1 MEEKDSFFL
10 QCLAQLSRALF
21 CQVDPQDILDG
32 TLFFDDISFQTA
44 ADYMMLDSDT
54 SLRYSRMECRKTAE
68 FAADFVYERRKRHF
82 SGSQEITGCLSAFSI
97 LVVLAE
103 LLLRPDEPV
112 VCRYEQ
118 LIPWRQI
125 TKMLGEELPTAAMY
139 AQKDLDSGIAGR
151 KNFDWGAVIGHD
163 NRPLNAAMERGISEH
178 HFHLF
183 SSLPYFQVSW
193 VNLMNA
199 VNWNYYLDNLRRIEQ
214 QSKVWQKDDYITAL
228 LNHKAD
234 RAGTSTLILHQMQAA
249 LIRIYLFQRLCEP
262 VPYIQKPPFGGMDR
276 VYRLLRNPE
285 LLQLTA
291 AEIQDEIAFW
301 QDTPGEDYALNQTA
315 NNRVEDARQF
325 RGERWFLYAMLRD
338 IYAELHSRR
347 LSREEHNLFYAY
359 LCLQNE
365 LRAQMVQINGYVGF
379 DNFQVYERRRGYFFP
394 PDAESLWLSARL
406 AVREPLLK
414 APYLR
419 ELEVR
424 VSPSDTALGNY
435 QWIAQL
441 DRAIYGSDA
450 LPGEPEPPD
459 LRNRYYYVYHFIKRP
474 DRTTARLSS
483 VCQKDELQLQVQQY
497 RHEDLRSKL
506 ERQAKAL
513 LAFRETYPQTACRVH
528 GIDAASQ
535 EIECRPEVF
544 APIFRM
550 LHAHQPAKT
559 YPMAPQLPQ
568 LRKTYH
574 AGEDFL
580 DVVDGLRAIDE
591 SIHFLELG
599 YGDRIGHAIALGIDV
614 AEWYENKKQQ
624 IVLSKQDY
632 LDNLAWMN
640 HALTQYHLECAD
652 TLREFLRSE
661 FDRYFHE
668 VYQLHGEASQ
678 DLETYYKAWCLR
690 GDHPSLYRN
699 GVYEAP
705 PIPVDDLDRCR
716 TNFSF
721 PQPFSERYIQ
731 ESAALYY
738 RYHYDPF
745 VKSAGKTQISVRVP
759 KIYSNACAQIQAC
772 MQRKVADRGIA
783 IETNPSSNVLIST
796 FREYHKHP
804 IYHFYNKHLVHGTE
818 QDACAQLHVSINTD
832 DNGVFFTSIENEY
845 ALMAR
850 ATELILDEETERPRY
865 KKADIYEWLD
875 DIRKMSNE
883 QGFPGGIEEERIEH
897 V

>member
-10 QCLAQLSRALF
+10 QSLARLSRALF
-21 CQVDPQDILDG
+21 CQVDSQDILDG
-32 TLFFDDISFQTA
+32 ALFFDDISFQTA
-44 ADYMMLDSDT
+44 ADYMMLDPDT

-68 FAADFVYERRKRHF
+68 FAADFVCERRKRHF
-82 SGSQEITGCLSAFSI
+82 SGPQEITGCLSAFSI

-139 AQKDLDSGIAGR
+139 AQKDLDRGIAGR
-151 KNFDWGAVIGHD
+151 KNFDWAAVIGHD
-163 NRPLNAAMERGISEH
+163 NSPLNAVMERGISEH

-199 VNWNYYLDNLRRIEQ
+199 VSWNYYLDNLRRIEQ

-338 IYAELHSRR
+338 IYAELHSRK

-441 DRAIYGSDA
+441 DRAIYGPDA

-459 LRNRYYYVYHFIKRP
+459 LRSRY
-474 DRTTARLSS
+474 
-483 VCQKDELQLQVQQY
+483 
-497 RHEDLRSKL
+497 
-506 ERQAKAL
+506 
-513 LAFRETYPQTACRVH
+513 
-528 GIDAASQ
+528 
-535 EIECRPEVF
+535 
-544 APIFRM
+544 
-550 LHAHQPAKT
+550 
-559 YPMAPQLPQ
+559 
-568 LRKTYH
+568 
-574 AGEDFL
+574 
-580 DVVDGLRAIDE
+580 
-591 SIHFLELG
+591 
-599 YGDRIGHAIALGIDV
+599 
-614 AEWYENKKQQ
+614 
-624 IVLSKQDY
+624 
-632 LDNLAWMN
+632 
-640 HALTQYHLECAD
+640 
-652 TLREFLRSE
+652 
-661 FDRYFHE
+661 
-668 VYQLHGEASQ
+668 
-678 DLETYYKAWCLR
+678 
-690 GDHPSLYRN
+690 
-699 GVYEAP
+699 
-705 PIPVDDLDRCR
+705 
-716 TNFSF
+716 
-721 PQPFSERYIQ
+721 
-731 ESAALYY
+731 
-738 RYHYDPF
+738 
-745 VKSAGKTQISVRVP
+745 
-759 KIYSNACAQIQAC
+759 
-772 MQRKVADRGIA
+772 
-783 IETNPSSNVLIST
+783 
-796 FREYHKHP
+796 
-804 IYHFYNKHLVHGTE
+804 
-818 QDACAQLHVSINTD
+818 
-832 DNGVFFTSIENEY
+832 
-845 ALMAR
+845 
-850 ATELILDEETERPRY
+850 
-865 KKADIYEWLD
+865 
-875 DIRKMSNE
+875 
-883 QGFPGGIEEERIEH
+883 
-897 V
+897 

>member
-10 QCLAQLSRALF
+10 QSLARLSRALF
-21 CQVDPQDILDG
+21 CQVDSQDILDG
-32 TLFFDDISFQTA
+32 ALFFDDISFQTA
-44 ADYMMLDSDT
+44 ADYMMLDPDT

-68 FAADFVYERRKRHF
+68 FAADFVCERRKRHF
-82 SGSQEITGCLSAFSI
+82 SGPQEITGCLSAFSI

-151 KNFDWGAVIGHD
+151 KNFDWAAVIGHD
-163 NRPLNAAMERGISEH
+163 NSPLNAVMERGISEH

-199 VNWNYYLDNLRRIEQ
+199 VSWNYYLDNLRRIEQ

-338 IYAELHSRR
+338 IYAELHSRK

-441 DRAIYGSDA
+441 DRAIYGPDA

-459 LRNRYYYVYHFIKRP
+459 LRSRYYYVYHFIKRP
-474 DRTTARLSS
+474 DRTTARLSAA
-483 VCQKDELQLQVQQY
+483 CQKNELQLQVQQY

-544 APIFRM
+544 APIFGCSMRTS
-550 LHAHQPAKT
+550 PPK
-559 YPMAPQLPQ
+559 PI
-568 LRKTYH
+568 R
-574 AGEDFL
+574 
-580 DVVDGLRAIDE
+580 
-591 SIHFLELG
+591 
-599 YGDRIGHAIALGIDV
+599 
-614 AEWYENKKQQ
+614 W
-624 IVLSKQDY
+624 
-632 LDNLAWMN
+632 
-640 HALTQYHLECAD
+640 
-652 TLREFLRSE
+652 LRSC
-661 FDRYFHE
+661 H
-668 VYQLHGEASQ
+668 S
-678 DLETYYKAWCLR
+678 
-690 GDHPSLYRN
+690 
-699 GVYEAP
+699 
-705 PIPVDDLDRCR
+705 
-716 TNFSF
+716 
-721 PQPFSERYIQ
+721 SER
-731 ESAALYY
+731 
-738 RYHYDPF
+738 PTMP
-745 VKSAGKTQISVRVP
+745 VKIFWMLWTVCVP
-759 KIYSNACAQIQAC
+759 S
-772 MQRKVADRGIA
+772 
-783 IETNPSSNVLIST
+783 TNPST
-796 FREYHKHP
+796 FWNWDTVTASVMRSRWVSMWQ
-804 IYHFYNKHLVHGTE
+804 NGT
-818 QDACAQLHVSINTD
+818 
-832 DNGVFFTSIENEY
+832 
-845 ALMAR
+845 
-850 ATELILDEETERPRY
+850 
-865 KKADIYEWLD
+865 
-875 DIRKMSNE
+875 
-883 QGFPGGIEEERIEH
+883 RIKSSRSCCLSRII
-897 V
+897 

>member
-10 QCLAQLSRALF
+10 QSLARLSRALF
-21 CQVDPQDILDG
+21 CQVDSQDILDG
-32 TLFFDDISFQTA
+32 ALFFDDISFQTA
-44 ADYMMLDSDT
+44 ADYMMLDPDT

-68 FAADFVYERRKRHF
+68 FAADFVCERRKRHF
-82 SGSQEITGCLSAFSI
+82 SGPQEITGCLSAFSI

-151 KNFDWGAVIGHD
+151 KNFDWAAVIGHD
-163 NRPLNAAMERGISEH
+163 NSPLNAVMERGISEH

-199 VNWNYYLDNLRRIEQ
+199 VSWNYYLDNLRRIEQ

-338 IYAELHSRR
+338 IYAELHSRK

-441 DRAIYGSDA
+441 DRAIYGPDA

-459 LRNRYYYVYHFIKRP
+459 LRSRYYYVYHFIKRP
-474 DRTTARLSS
+474 DRTTARLSAA
-483 VCQKDELQLQVQQY
+483 CQKNELQLQVQQY

-568 LRKTYH
+568 LRKTSSHPTGPCYGSH
-574 AGEDFL
+574 RRRPC
-580 DVVDGLRAIDE
+580 GLRTPLA
-591 SIHFLELG
+591 
-599 YGDRIGHAIALGIDV
+599 V
-614 AEWYENKKQQ
+614 A
-624 IVLSKQDY
+624 
-632 LDNLAWMN
+632 
-640 HALTQYHLECAD
+640 
-652 TLREFLRSE
+652 
-661 FDRYFHE
+661 
-668 VYQLHGEASQ
+668 
-678 DLETYYKAWCLR
+678 
-690 GDHPSLYRN
+690 
-699 GVYEAP
+699 
-705 PIPVDDLDRCR
+705 
-716 TNFSF
+716 
-721 PQPFSERYIQ
+721 
-731 ESAALYY
+731 
-738 RYHYDPF
+738 
-745 VKSAGKTQISVRVP
+745 RVP
-759 KIYSNACAQIQAC
+759 S
-772 MQRKVADRGIA
+772 RV
-783 IETNPSSNVLIST
+783 TLTLLSSNW
-796 FREYHKHP
+796 R
-804 IYHFYNKHLVHGTE
+804 N
-818 QDACAQLHVSINTD
+818 
-832 DNGVFFTSIENEY
+832 DNG
-845 ALMAR
+845 
-850 ATELILDEETERPRY
+850 
-865 KKADIYEWLD
+865 
-875 DIRKMSNE
+875 
-883 QGFPGGIEEERIEH
+883 
-897 V
+897 